1 MGFRKAASPRT
12 KRASEPSA
20 SCWRH
25 STPVTC
31 FLKGKCTI
39 VTHKGAHG
47 LPRGSSGTRESLTLP
62 LVPTV
67 RSGPRA
73 RASPAPKPQSS
84 WPLGTP
90 LSSWMFQRKVRGHCR
105 VTDAQMLTLEAVP
118 TGSPHLSLPKSPAG
132 SPSSCPSARLG
143 VRTRLPALLERM
155 AHLEDGAGQEMVTH
169 PVTHLELPACSGH
182 PETRLPPPS
191 RGSSGLSC
199 TRPLLRLL
207 LGSLAPQ
214 LGLPEAL
221 PSRVLEVPP
230 GQSPNSHP

>member
-39 VTHKGAHG
+39 VTHKGARG

-118 TGSPHLSLPKSPAG
+118 TGSPHLSLSQKPCREPIILSLHQAGCEDEAASASREDGTPGRWRGPGNGHSPSHSPGAARVLGPPGNPPASSQPGELGPLLHPAPPSPA
-132 SPSSCPSARLG
+132 A
-143 VRTRLPALLERM
+143 
-155 AHLEDGAGQEMVTH
+155 
-169 PVTHLELPACSGH
+169 
-182 PETRLPPPS
+182 
-191 RGSSGLSC
+191 
-199 TRPLLRLL
+199 
-207 LGSLAPQ
+207 
-214 LGLPEAL
+214 GLPRTSAWAT
-221 PSRVLEVPP
+221 
-230 GQSPNSHP
+230 